1 MSEADR
7 IKAERIE
14 NYPMKLV
21 DLIVKTDNFDTT
33 LNVELEDI
41 LITYN
46 IKFQRKDAS
55 MQNKMTLTI
64 GSQDIYTKMFIPN
77 NKDKMIILVASVLNY
92 MNNHYLMIE
101 EMEEDEGQ

>member
-101 EMEEDEGQ
+101 EMEEDEG

>member
-101 EMEEDEGQ
+101 EMEENEGQ

>member
-1 MSEADR
+1 MSETEKIR
-7 IKAERIE
+7 AERIE

-21 DLIVKTDNFDTT
+21 DLIVKTDNFETT

-41 LITYN
+41 LITYT
-46 IKFQRKDAS
+46 IKFKRKDAS

-77 NKDKMIILVASVLNY
+77 NKDKMIILVGSVLNY
-92 MNNHYLMIE
+92 LNNHYLMIE
-101 EMEEDEGQ
+101 GMDENERQ

>member
-77 NKDKMIILVASVLNY
+77 NKDKMIVLVASVLNY

-101 EMEEDEGQ
+101 EMEEDEG